1 MTLILTAYFNATLG
15 GVLVLFA
22 MLVVGGLKLGF
33 SRLGEVGSG
42 N

>member
-22 MLVVGGLKLGF
+22 MQAIDEL
-33 SRLGEVGSG
+33 R
-42 N
+42 NA